1 MFWQENLCRKVRQD
15 DIYIKKIDWLTISIY
30 ALLVIVGWFNI
41 YAAVYDEQAAKSIF
55 DFSINSGKQ
64 LAWIGTALL
73 LITIIMVADYR
84 IFENLSWI
92 LYIILLVLL
101 IVTPIFGKEVKG
113 QVLTIGF
120 GSFRIQPSEFAKFA
134 TALAL
139 AKFMERPSF
148 DLSQFKYQMQ
158 ALLIIMLPV
167 ILIMLQPDTGTAMV
181 YSAFFIMLYR
191 EGMPQRYYVLGLT
204 FIAVSL
210 LALGI
215 ENNLYIVIG
224 VVVVVVILS
233 LLGKKKISRI
243 LAFSILGLVT
253 IAYTYSLDYVVSKL
267 PEHQQNRIMVLFNPD
282 LDPLGV
288 GWNVTQ
294 SKIAIGSGG
303 FLGKGYLEGTQTKF
317 DFVPEQ
323 HTDFIF
329 CTLGEEFGWIGS
341 LVVIFLFCALLIR
354 LVFLAERQKTRF
366 SRVYGYGVVSI
377 IFFHFMINIAMT
389 IGLFPVVGIPLPF
402 FSYGGSSLWSFTILL
417 FIFIKL
423 DSHRIQLLGR
433 MK

>member
-1 MFWQENLCRKVRQD
+1 MRQD
-15 DIYIKKIDWLTISIY
+15 DLYINKIDWLTIAIY
-30 ALLVIVGWFNI
+30 ASLVIIGWFNI

-64 LAWIGTALL
+64 LVWIGTAIL
-73 LITIIMVADYR
+73 LITLIMVADYR
-84 IFENLSWI
+84 LFENLA
-92 LYIILLVLL
+92 LVLYGIFLAFLL
-101 IVTPIFGKEVKG
+101 ITPFFGKEING
-113 QVLTIGF
+113 QRAWFEIGA
-120 GSFRIQPSEFAKFA
+120 FRLQPAEFAKFA

-139 AKFMERPSF
+139 AKFMERPTF
-148 DLSQFKYQMQ
+148 DLGQVKYQLQ
-158 ALLIIMLPV
+158 ALAIIFLPV
-167 ILIMLQPDTGTAMV
+167 ALIMLQPDTGTAMV

-191 EGMPQRYYVLGLT
+191 EGMPQRYYVLGLA
-204 FIAVSL
+204 FIAISL

-215 ENNLYIVIG
+215 ENNIYIVAA
-224 VVVVVVILS
+224 VVGMVILLI

-243 LAFSILGLVT
+243 IAFVVLGAIVIL
-253 IAYTYSLDYVVSKL
+253 YTYSLDHVVSKL

-303 FLGKGYLEGTQTKF
+303 LVGKGYLEGTQTKF

-329 CTLGEEFGWIGS
+329 CTLGEEFGWLGS

-354 LVFLAERQKTRF
+354 LVFLAERQKNRF
-366 SRVYGYGVVSI
+366 SRVFGYCVISI
-377 IFFHFMINIAMT
+377 LFFHFMINIAMT

-433 MK
+433 MN

>member
-1 MFWQENLCRKVRQD
+1 MRQEDL
-15 DIYIKKIDWLTISIY
+15 YINKIDWLTIVIY
-30 ALLVIVGWFNI
+30 ASLVIIGWFNI
-41 YAAVYDEQAAKSIF
+41 YAAVYDEQAAMSIF

-64 LAWIGTALL
+64 LVWIGTALL
-73 LITIIMVADYR
+73 LITLIMVADYR
-84 IFENLSWI
+84 LFENLS
-92 LYIILLVLL
+92 LVLYGIFLVFLL
-101 IVTPIFGKEVKG
+101 ITPFFGKEING
-113 QVLTIGF
+113 QRAWFEIGA
-120 GSFRIQPSEFAKFA
+120 FRLQPAEFAKFA

-139 AKFMERPSF
+139 AKLMERPTF
-148 DLSQFKYQMQ
+148 DLGQTKHQLQ
-158 ALLIIMLPV
+158 ALLVIMLPV
-167 ILIMLQPDTGTAMV
+167 ALIMLQPDTGTAMV
-181 YSAFFIMLYR
+181 YTAFFIMLYR
-191 EGMPQRYYVLGLT
+191 EGMPQHYYVIGLS
-204 FIAVSL
+204 FITISL

-215 ENNLYIVIG
+215 ENNLYIVVG
-224 VVVVVVILS
+224 VAVLVLILIM
-233 LLGKKKISRI
+233 LGKKKLGRIIGFIS
-243 LAFSILGLVT
+243 LGL
-253 IAYTYSLDYVVSKL
+253 IIIGYTYSLDYVVSKL

-303 FLGKGYLEGTQTKF
+303 LMGKGYLEGTQTKF

-329 CTLGEEFGWIGS
+329 CTLGEEFGWLGS
-341 LVVIFLFCALLIR
+341 LVVIILFCALLIR
-354 LVFLAERQKTRF
+354 LVFLAERQKNRF
-366 SRVYGYGVVSI
+366 SRVYGYCVISI
-377 IFFHFMINIAMT
+377 LLFHFMINIAMT

-433 MK
+433 MG

>member
-1 MFWQENLCRKVRQD
+1 VRNQD
-15 DIYIKKIDWLTISIY
+15 DLYLNKIDWLTILIY
-30 ALLVIVGWFNI
+30 ASLVIIGWINI
-41 YAAVYDEQAAKSIF
+41 YAAVYDEQVAKSIF

-73 LITIIMVADYR
+73 LITVIMVADYR
-84 IFENLSWI
+84 LFENLSFVLYGIFI
-92 LYIILLVLL
+92 LLL
-101 IVTPIFGKEVKG
+101 IVTPFLGKEVNG
-113 QVLTIGF
+113 QVLSIGV
-120 GSFRIQPSEFAKFA
+120 GAFRIQPAEFAKFA

-148 DLSQFKYQMQ
+148 DLSQFKYQLQ
-158 ALLIIMLPV
+158 AMAIIMVPV

-181 YSAFFIMLYR
+181 YFAFFIMLYR
-191 EGMPQRYYVLGLT
+191 EGMPQRYYLFAFT
-204 FIAVSL
+204 MISISL

-215 ENNLYIVIG
+215 ENNLYIVFGIAAL
-224 VVVVVVILS
+224 VIILIFM
-233 LLGKKKISRI
+233 GKKKLSRI
-243 LAFSILGLVT
+243 ITFPIIGVILIGYV
-253 IAYTYSLDYVVSKL
+253 YSLDYAVSKL
-267 PEHQQNRIMVLFNPD
+267 PQHQQNRIMVLFNPD

-303 FLGKGYLEGTQTKF
+303 FWGKGYLEGTQTKF

-329 CTLGEEFGWIGS
+329 CTLGEEFGWFGS
-341 LVVIFLFCALLIR
+341 LIVIFLFCTLLIR
-354 LVFLAERQKTRF
+354 LIYMAERQKNRF
-366 SRVYGYGVVSI
+366 SRIYGYCVVSI
-377 IFFHFMINIAMT
+377 LLFHFMINIAMT

-433 MK
+433 MN

>member
-1 MFWQENLCRKVRQD
+1 MSWSAILETKVRQD
-15 DIYIKKIDWLTISIY
+15 DLYINKIDWLTILIY
-30 ALLVIVGWFNI
+30 LALVMIGWINI

-64 LAWIGTALL
+64 LVWIGTAVL

-84 IFENLSWI
+84 LFDNLSLI
-92 LYIILLVLL
+92 LFGFFLLILLL
-101 IVTPIFGKEVKG
+101 TPFIGKEING
-113 QVLTIGF
+113 QRAWFELGP
-120 GSFRIQPSEFAKFA
+120 FRLQPGEFTKFA

-139 AKFMERPSF
+139 AKFIEKPSF
-148 DLSQFKYQMQ
+148 DLSLPKYQFQ
-158 ALLIIMLPV
+158 ALLIILLP
-167 ILIMLQPDTGTAMV
+167 ISLIMLQPDTGTAMV
-181 YSAFFIMLYR
+181 YTSFFIMLYR
-191 EGMPQRYYVLGLT
+191 EGMPQKYYVLALVFIAISLLSLAVENNIYIVAAVSGITILLILSGKKTWKRTLT
-204 FIAVSL
+204 FTL
-210 LALGI
+210 
-215 ENNLYIVIG
+215 IG
-224 VVVVVVILS
+224 AAI
-233 LLGKKKISRI
+233 
-243 LAFSILGLVT
+243 
-253 IAYTYSLDYVVSKL
+253 IAYSYSLDLVVSKL
-267 PEHQQNRIMVLFNPD
+267 PPHQQNRIMVLFNPD
-282 LDPLGV
+282 IDPLGV

-303 FLGKGYLEGTQTKF
+303 FWGKGYLEGTQTKF

-341 LVVIFLFCALLIR
+341 LVVVFLFVALLIR

-366 SRVYGYGVVSI
+366 SRVYGYCVVSI
-377 IFFHFMINIAMT
+377 LLFHFFINISMT

-433 MK
+433 MN

>member
-1 MFWQENLCRKVRQD
+1 MRQD
-15 DIYIKKIDWLTISIY
+15 DLYINKIDWLSILLY
-30 ALLVIVGWFNI
+30 GALVMIGWFNI

-64 LAWIGTALL
+64 LVWIGTAVL
-73 LITIIMVADYR
+73 LITVIMVADYR
-84 IFENLSWI
+84 LFDNLSLI
-92 LYIILLVLL
+92 LYGVFLVILLL
-101 IVTPIFGKEVKG
+101 TPFIGKEING
-113 QVLTIGF
+113 QRAWFEIGP
-120 GSFRIQPSEFAKFA
+120 FRLQPGEFAKFA

-139 AKFMERPSF
+139 AKFIEKPSF
-148 DLSQFKYQMQ
+148 DLSQPKFQFQ
-158 ALLIIMLPV
+158 ALLVIMIPV
-167 ILIMLQPDTGTAMV
+167 SLIMLQPDTGTAMV
-181 YSAFFIMLYR
+181 YFSFFIMLYR
-191 EGMPQRYYVLGLT
+191 EGMPQKYYITALV
-204 FIAVSL
+204 FIAISL
-210 LALGI
+210 LSLAVD
-215 ENNLYIVIG
+215 NNLYIALPVAG
-224 VVVVVVILS
+224 LTLALILM
-233 LLGKKKISRI
+233 GKKNWQRI
-243 LAFSILGLVT
+243 VTLGLIGIAI
-253 IAYTYSLDYVVSKL
+253 IAYSYSLDLVVSKL
-267 PEHQQNRIMVLFNPD
+267 PQHQQNRIMVLFNPD
-282 LDPLGV
+282 IDPLGV

-341 LVVIFLFCALLIR
+341 LVVVVLFVALLVR

-366 SRVYGYGVVSI
+366 SRVYGYCVISI
-377 IFFHFMINIAMT
+377 LLFHFMINISMT

-433 MK
+433 MN

>member
-1 MFWQENLCRKVRQD
+1 MCSPENLCKVRQD
-15 DIYIKKIDWLTISIY
+15 DLYINKIDWVTICIY
-30 ALLVIVGWFNI
+30 VVLVIIGWFNI
-41 YAAVYDEQAAKSIF
+41 YAAVYDEQFPKSIF
-55 DFSINSGKQ
+55 DLSINSGQQ
-64 LAWIGTALL
+64 LLRIGAAFLIILL
-73 LITIIMVADYR
+73 IMVADYR
-84 IFENLSWI
+84 VFDNLAWI
-92 LYIILLVLL
+92 LYIAFLVLL
-101 IVTPIFGKEVKG
+101 IITPFIGKEVNG
-113 QVLTIGF
+113 QILSIGF
-120 GSFRIQPSEFAKFA
+120 GSFRIQPSEFAKFT

-139 AKFMERPSF
+139 AKYMERPSF
-148 DLSQFKYQMQ
+148 DLSQMKHQFQ
-158 ALLIIMLPV
+158 ALAIIMIPI

-181 YSAFFIMLYR
+181 YFAFFIMLYR
-191 EGMPQRYYVLGLT
+191 EGMPQRYYVLALT
-204 FIAVSL
+204 FIAISL

-215 ENNLYIVIG
+215 ENNLYLVIG
-224 VVVVVVILS
+224 VGAVILI
-233 LLGKKKISRI
+233 LILMGKKKLSRI
-243 LAFSILGLVT
+243 ISFVLLGTV
-253 IAYTYSLDYVVSKL
+253 IVAYSYSLDYVVSKL

-282 LDPLGV
+282 LDPLGA

-329 CTLGEEFGWIGS
+329 CTLGEEFGWVGS
-341 LVVIFLFCALLIR
+341 SVVIILFCALLIR
-354 LVFLAERQKTRF
+354 LVMLAERQKNRF
-366 SRVYGYGVVSI
+366 SRVYGYCVISI
-377 IFFHFMINIAMT
+377 LFFHFMVNIAMT

-433 MK
+433 MG